1 MKMEKVHL
9 DEIAEYLFLDLEWNQ
24 APGTVG
30 VSRREAIQIGVVAAD
45 EEMKKVKT
53 FSRAI
58 RLSDSTL
65 FNPETERI
73 AHTPLANVM
82 QGRAEDIVLMNFAQT
97 FRQYHYIVIWS
108 RDTYELFVRDM
119 KKYGISVKKH
129 KVVVLQEILG
139 IVTGKANRQVG
150 FENALKYAEIEYQS
164 NYLHYSKHDSN
175 YLYQLFCW
183 CYQQYSA
190 MTMEEYCVAN
200 LATGKLHAADCR
212 YVQKIAPES
221 GQRVPKS
228 WIFKGFTV
236 CKCCQEKQI
245 PRQWE
250 WNIENGHKLR
260 NKIYRDVLKQL
271 PLTEKNIEKICK
283 WFQISY
289 SISSDIVF
297 VSTAFSRWIVYL
309 QDNKVKK
316 LSHEN
321 YRMSKSQYRKKQ
333 KMKCTEGYHE
343 QKLPSENFF
352 EVIQYIKNHDTG
364 TVKRM
369 AKKSR
374 LEKLLEMV

>member
-97 FRQYHYIVIWS
+97 FRQYHYIVVWS

-139 IVTGKANRQVG
+139 IVTEKANRQVG
-150 FENALKYAEIEYQS
+150 FENALK
-164 NYLHYSKHDSN
+164 
-175 YLYQLFCW
+175 
-183 CYQQYSA
+183 
-190 MTMEEYCVAN
+190 
-200 LATGKLHAADCR
+200 
-212 YVQKIAPES
+212 
-221 GQRVPKS
+221 
-228 WIFKGFTV
+228 
-236 CKCCQEKQI
+236 
-245 PRQWE
+245 
-250 WNIENGHKLR
+250 
-260 NKIYRDVLKQL
+260 
-271 PLTEKNIEKICK
+271 
-283 WFQISY
+283 FQ
-289 SISSDIVF
+289 
-297 VSTAFSRWIVYL
+297 A
-309 QDNKVKK
+309 
-316 LSHEN
+316 
-321 YRMSKSQYRKKQ
+321 
-333 KMKCTEGYHE
+333 
-343 QKLPSENFF
+343 
-352 EVIQYIKNHDTG
+352 
-364 TVKRM
+364 
-369 AKKSR
+369 
-374 LEKLLEMV
+374 